1 MIELVMKI
9 PFADLAIQYQ
19 ALKPEIDNAI
29 AEVLDSG
36 NFIGGSPVK
45 RFEENFSALCQVK
58 NCVAIGNA
66 TNGLFLALKALG
78 IGQGDE
84 VITPAWS
91 WISTSEV
98 ISLTGATPVFADIDP
113 DYFTVTQTQIQEK
126 ITSRTRAVI
135 VVHLYGQVAEIN
147 AIHNVCKQSKLFL
160 IEDCSQ
166 AHLSLENGVVAG
178 TVGNCGVFSFY
189 PTKNLGAFGDAGCV
203 ITNDDPLAEKV
214 RRLANHGGLSKDDH
228 PIEGFNSRMDTL
240 QAAILNVKLNY
251 LNDWNTRRKSNA
263 LLYLQNLA
271 DITSVGLP
279 AIRRDTVHTFHLFVI
294 RVQQRDE
301 LKSFLESKG
310 VQTVIHYPKALP
322 FELAYHH
329 LSHSEID
336 FPVAAQLQRTVLSL
350 PVSPE
355 ITEEQIRY
363 VCRMIGL
370 FYE

>member
-1 MIELVMKI
+1 MKV

-19 ALKPEIDNAI
+19 TLKPEIDKSI

-45 RFEENFSALCQVK
+45 RFEENFSALCQIK
-58 NCVAIGNA
+58 NCVALGNA

-98 ISLTGATPVFADIDP
+98 ITLTGATTVFADVDP
-113 DYFTVTQTQIQEK
+113 EHFMVTKTKIKEK

-147 AIHNVCKQSKLFL
+147 AIHALCKQSNLFL

-166 AHLSLENGVVAG
+166 AHLSSDNGVVAG
-178 TVGNCGVFSFY
+178 TLGDYGVFSFY
-189 PTKNLGAFGDAGCV
+189 PTKNLGAYGDAGCV
-203 ITNDDPLAEKV
+203 ITKDDRLAEQV

-228 PIEGFNSRMDTL
+228 RIEGFNSRMDTL

-251 LNDWNTRRKSNA
+251 LIKWNANRISNA
-263 LLYLQNLA
+263 LVYFKNLE
-271 DITSVGLP
+271 DIKSVRLP
-279 AIRRDTVHTFHLFVI
+279 AIRKDTVHTFHIFVI
-294 RVQQRDE
+294 QVQQRDE
-301 LKSFLESKG
+301 LKSFLEQKG

-322 FELAYHH
+322 FEPAYNH

-336 FPVAAQLQRTVLSL
+336 FPVAAQLQKTVLSL

-355 ITEEQIRY
+355 ISEAQIQY
-363 VCRMIGL
+363 VCQMIKL